1 MNLLDEVDKIKK
13 DGYSEANAEAKLCQ
27 DIIIK
32 AISQSSLNRNVTIKG
47 GVVMRSLSKNAR
59 RATQDL
65 DLGFIRFSISEES
78 IGIFIEKLN
87 CIDGIQLRMS
97 APIEELK
104 HQDYK
109 GKRIHMEISDDY

>member
-13 DGYSEANAEAKLCQ
+13 DGYNEANAEAKLCQ

-32 AISQSSLNRNVTIKG
+32 AISQGSMNRNVTIKG

-65 DLGFIRFSISEES
+65 DLDFIRFSISEES
-78 IGIFIEKLN
+78 INIYARRELGRKYTQIYGV
-87 CIDGIQLRMS
+87 CINT
-97 APIEELK
+97 
-104 HQDYK
+104 
-109 GKRIHMEISDDY
+109 